1 MNSVILDE
9 LYSNK
14 GKYVTS
20 DVICKKLGVSR
31 IAVWNR
37 VNNLKKMGYKIDAKR
52 GVGYRLKED
61 GSDILIPYEIKRR
74 LETKILGKQI
84 EYFKLTSSTMDEAR
98 FLIEKGCKNGT
109 LVIAEQQTKGR
120 GRNVKKWLTFKDR
133 NIAISVVYKPHN
145 MTSKDAVVLMFAA
158 SIAVIEVLKDF
169 GIDVVNIKWPNDIV
183 VGSKKLAG
191 VLLET
196 KSESGILKSAV
207 IGIGINVNMEEF
219 PEDIKDSAT
228 SVYKILHQKIDR
240 ALMLSNLLC
249 YLENIIHMLESGKRD
264 DIFKMWRRYDI
275 TLGKR
280 VKIINNNVSIEGVAK
295 DIDKDGFLMV
305 DVGNMLK
312 KVVTSDSL
320 RILDE

>member
-14 GKYVTS
+14 GKYITS

-37 VNNLKKMGYKIDAKR
+37 MNNLKKMGYKIDAKR
-52 GVGYRLKED
+52 SVGYRLKES

-74 LETKILGKQI
+74 LETNILGRQI
-84 EYFKLTSSTMDEAR
+84 EYFKLTSSTMDEAK
-98 FLIEKGCKNGT
+98 FLMEKGCRNGT
-109 LVIAEQQTKGR
+109 LIIAEQQTKGK
-120 GRNVKKWLTFKDR
+120 GRNAKKWFTFKGT
-133 NIAISVVYKPHN
+133 NIAASVIYEPHN
-145 MTSKDAVVLMFAA
+145 MTSRDAVALMFAA
-158 SIAVIEVLKDF
+158 SIAIIEALKDF
-169 GIDVVNIKWPNDIV
+169 GIDVANIKWPNDIV

-207 IGIGINVNMEEF
+207 IGIGINVNVEEF
-219 PEDIKDSAT
+219 PEDIKDDAM
-228 SVYKILHQKIDR
+228 SVYEILHKKIDR
-240 ALMLSNLLC
+240 ALLLSNLLY
-249 YLENIIHMLESGKRD
+249 YLENIIHMLESGRRA

-275 TLGKR
+275 TLGKK

-305 DVGNMLK
+305 DTGNILK

>member
-14 GKYVTS
+14 GKYITS

-37 VNNLKKMGYKIDAKR
+37 MNNLKKMGYKIDAKR
-52 GVGYRLKED
+52 SVGYRLKES

-74 LETKILGKQI
+74 LETNILGRQI
-84 EYFKLTSSTMDEAR
+84 EYFKLTSSTMDEAK
-98 FLIEKGCKNGT
+98 FLMEKGCRNGT
-109 LVIAEQQTKGR
+109 LIIAEQQTKGK
-120 GRNVKKWLTFKDR
+120 GRNAKKWFTFKGT
-133 NIAISVVYKPHN
+133 NIAASVIYEPHN
-145 MTSKDAVVLMFAA
+145 MTSRDAVALMFAA
-158 SIAVIEVLKDF
+158 SIAIIEALKDF
-169 GIDVVNIKWPNDIV
+169 GIDVANIKWPNDIV

-207 IGIGINVNMEEF
+207 IGIGINVNVEEF
-219 PEDIKDSAT
+219 PEDIKDDAM
-228 SVYKILHQKIDR
+228 SVYEILHKKIDR
-240 ALMLSNLLC
+240 ALLLSNLLY
-249 YLENIIHMLESGKRD
+249 YLENIIHMLESGRRA

-275 TLGKR
+275 TLGRK

-305 DVGNMLK
+305 DTGNILK

>member
-14 GKYVTS
+14 GKYITS

-37 VNNLKKMGYKIDAKR
+37 MNNLKKMGYKIDAKR
-52 GVGYRLKED
+52 SVGYRLKES

-74 LETKILGKQI
+74 LETNILGRQI
-84 EYFKLTSSTMDEAR
+84 EYFKLTSSTMDEAK
-98 FLIEKGCKNGT
+98 FLMEKGCRNGT
-109 LVIAEQQTKGR
+109 LIIAEQQTKGK
-120 GRNVKKWLTFKDR
+120 GRNAKKWFTFKGT
-133 NIAISVVYKPHN
+133 NIAASVIYEPHN
-145 MTSKDAVVLMFAA
+145 MTSRDAVALMFAA
-158 SIAVIEVLKDF
+158 SIAVIEALKDF
-169 GIDVVNIKWPNDIV
+169 GIDVANIKWPNDIV

-207 IGIGINVNMEEF
+207 IGIGINVNVEEF
-219 PEDIKDSAT
+219 PEDIKDDAM
-228 SVYKILHQKIDR
+228 SVYEILHKKIDR
-240 ALMLSNLLC
+240 ALLLSNLLY
-249 YLENIIHMLESGKRD
+249 YLENIIHMLESGRRA

-275 TLGKR
+275 TLGKK

-305 DVGNMLK
+305 DTGNILK

>member
-14 GKYVTS
+14 GKYITS

-37 VNNLKKMGYKIDAKR
+37 MNNLKKMGYKIDAKR
-52 GVGYRLKED
+52 SVGYRLKES

-74 LETKILGKQI
+74 LETNILGKQI
-84 EYFKLTSSTMDEAR
+84 EYFKLTSSTMDEAK
-98 FLIEKGCKNGT
+98 FLMEKGCRNGT
-109 LVIAEQQTKGR
+109 LIIAEQQTKGK
-120 GRNVKKWLTFKDR
+120 GRNAKKWFTSKGA
-133 NIAISVVYKPHN
+133 NIAVSVIYEPHN
-145 MTSKDAVVLMFAA
+145 MTSKDAVALMFAA
-158 SIAVIEVLKDF
+158 SIAVIEALKDF
-169 GIDVVNIKWPNDIV
+169 GIDIANIKWPNDIV
-183 VGSKKLAG
+183 IGSKKLAG

-207 IGIGINVNMEEF
+207 IGIGINVNVEEF
-219 PEDIKDSAT
+219 PEDIKDDAV
-228 SVYKILHQKIDR
+228 SVYEILHKKIDR
-240 ALMLSNLLC
+240 ALLLSNLLY
-249 YLENIIHMLESGKRD
+249 YLENIIHMLESGRRAE
-264 DIFKMWRRYDI
+264 IFEMWRRYDI
-275 TLGKR
+275 TLGKK
-280 VKIINNNVSIEGVAK
+280 VKIINNSVSIEGAAK

-305 DVGNMLK
+305 DTGNTLK